1 MKVLVRFDPHSEFQC
16 IRLLSISDDGSGR
29 TDEERLPE
37 IIAQKVRPDTNYWVV
52 ESEDLPTDRYFRN
65 AWQCVD
71 GVVSVHMDT
80 AKHIQMDR
88 IRVMRDKELAKKD
101 IEYMKALEADDGSS
115 TAIAVEK
122 QTLRDIPQT
131 FDLTTDNDT
140 PEELKGKWP
149 TELPARE

>member
-71 GVVSVHMDT
+71 GVVSVH
-80 AKHIQMDR
+80 
-88 IRVMRDKELAKKD
+88 
-101 IEYMKALEADDGSS
+101 
-115 TAIAVEK
+115 
-122 QTLRDIPQT
+122 
-131 FDLTTDNDT
+131 
-140 PEELKGKWP
+140 
-149 TELPARE
+149 